1 MRCSV
6 AASETLDSQQNIAQP
21 GDRGPL
27 YGVSCSLVATSTVTR
42 SKQQLLLLCRDHGC
56 VRLRAAACG
65 CVRLRATTSG
75 ARTGA
80 CWCSQGVGRRE
91 LIFRVIC
98 SVCAHT
104 SSCGAHLRH
113 APTHRRGI
121 CSHSSAPQRRRRAGR
136 LNRPRQRGGATRTCA
151 ATWSCS
157 GERTHGG
164 RCSSRETDGR
174 SRAQRS
180 EAIKSRGGG
189 EGAEGAGGS
198 SLCACGPVRILVC
211 RRVAEPA
218 DVTTAATDASR
229 LGCGTKEMASPV

>member
-121 CSHSSAPQRRRRAGR
+121 CSHSSAPQRRRQ
-136 LNRPRQRGGATRTCA
+136 RPKTNATPPWPQSEREVRGAKFKTAKPQYLLRMHLQPT
-151 ATWSCS
+151 TY
-157 GERTHGG
+157 
-164 RCSSRETDGR
+164 
-174 SRAQRS
+174 Q
-180 EAIKSRGGG
+180 
-189 EGAEGAGGS
+189 
-198 SLCACGPVRILVC
+198 ACQ
-211 RRVAEPA
+211 
-218 DVTTAATDASR
+218 S
-229 LGCGTKEMASPV
+229 

>member
-1 MRCSV
+1 M
-6 AASETLDSQQNIAQP
+6 
-21 GDRGPL
+21 
-27 YGVSCSLVATSTVTR
+27 SCSLVATSTVTR

-113 APTHRRGI
+113 APTHRRGL
-121 CSHSSAPQRRRRAGR
+121 CGDSSAPQRRRQ
-136 LNRPRQRGGATRTCA
+136 RPRPMPLRDQCR
-151 ATWSCS
+151 
-157 GERTHGG
+157 
-164 RCSSRETDGR
+164 
-174 SRAQRS
+174 
-180 EAIKSRGGG
+180 KVRGGG
-189 EGAEGAGGS
+189 EIVKKKRLFLLLVQRKSPCVYFWSRDTRRSALTRVRTVVLVRARISPRDIPRYS
-198 SLCACGPVRILVC
+198 STEKFVRV
-211 RRVAEPA
+211 
-218 DVTTAATDASR
+218 
-229 LGCGTKEMASPV
+229 